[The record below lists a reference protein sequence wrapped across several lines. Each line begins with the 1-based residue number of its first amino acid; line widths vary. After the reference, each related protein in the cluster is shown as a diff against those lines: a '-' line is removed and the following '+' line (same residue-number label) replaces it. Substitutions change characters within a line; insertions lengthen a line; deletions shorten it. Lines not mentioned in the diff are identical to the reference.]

1 MNKFYLA
8 HNGVNVFH
16 YSNLLE
22 NQIVTTGQPFLE
34 YFETEQELIDRLLEL
49 GQEFISTSPIIN
61 QSGL

>member
-16 YSNLLE
+16 YSSLQE
-22 NQIVTTGQPFLE
+22 SQIVTTGQPFLE
-34 YFETEQELIDRLLEL
+34 YFETEQQLIDRLLEL
-49 GQEFISTSPIIN
+49 GQEFISSTSIIN

>member
-1 MNKFYLA
+1 MNNFYLA

-16 YSNLLE
+16 YSNLQQ

-34 YFETEQELIDRLLEL
+34 YFETEQQLIDRLLEL
-49 GQEFISTSPIIN
+49 GQEFISSTSIIN

>member
-8 HNGVNVFH
+8 HNGIDVFH
-16 YSNLLE
+16 YSNLQE

-49 GQEFISTSPIIN
+49 GQEFISTSQINN

>member
-8 HNGVNVFH
+8 HNGVDVFH
-16 YSNLLE
+16 YSSLQE

-49 GQEFISTSPIIN
+49 GQEFISTSQINN

>member
-8 HNGVNVFH
+8 HNGIDVFH
-16 YSNLLE
+16 YSNLQE

-34 YFETEQELIDRLLEL
+34 YFETEQQLIDRLLEL
-49 GQEFISTSPIIN
+49 GQEFISTSQINN

>member
-8 HNGVNVFH
+8 HNEIDIFH
-16 YSNLLE
+16 YSNLQE

-34 YFETEQELIDRLLEL
+34 YFETEQQLIDRLLEL
-49 GQEFISTSPIIN
+49 GQEFISTLPINN

>member
-8 HNGVNVFH
+8 HNEIDVFH
-16 YSNLLE
+16 YGSLQE

-34 YFETEQELIDRLLEL
+34 YFDTEQELIDRLLEL
-49 GQEFISTSPIIN
+49 GQEFISTSQINN

>member
-8 HNGVNVFH
+8 HNEIDVFH
-16 YSNLLE
+16 YSNLQE

-34 YFETEQELIDRLLEL
+34 YFETEQQLIDRLLEL
-49 GQEFISTSPIIN
+49 GQEFISTLPINN